1 MKTQHTKGPW
11 IVKGFT
17 YIDYVNT
24 NGRLQEIARVTEP
37 ASNSVKAQCEAFEV
51 AKANARLIAAAP
63 ELLMALECAVGWLG
77 KVIESGALKYCVG
90 IGALESTNYPNMLDL
105 INKARG

>member
-1 MKTQHTKGPW
+1 MTWIIQDNLTGISIKEETKSRTRQDSLVCTINKHGYL
-11 IVKGFT
+11 K
-17 YIDYVNT
+17 DKCN
-24 NGRLQEIARVTEP
+24 
-37 ASNSVKAQCEAFEV
+37 
-51 AKANARLIAAAP
+51 ANARLIASAP

-77 KVIESGALKYCVG
+77 KAIESGALKDCVG